1 MVHANKIL
9 EHFKCG
15 NPYQDTG
22 YNHFFFLFL
31 FLSLF
36 LFFYST
42 LILLS
47 HLIYFQLVP
56 VPRSPTVEDVL
67 EQFGDYARTS
77 GRNKCVI
84 IHRSNLNN

>member
-1 MVHANKIL
+1 MSPKTIKYVL
-9 EHFKCG
+9 
-15 NPYQDTG
+15 
-22 YNHFFFLFL
+22 FFLL
-31 FLSLF
+31 LH
-36 LFFYST
+36 YT